1 MTRRRQ
7 HPTPHAAPG
16 RHQDPGSAS
25 PPAAAADRPWRE
37 HFDHVPREFDEGSRR
52 AHYRAHGDHEN
63 DHAHGARE
71 PQWPGPPGGG
81 LGPERPHPDGPA
93 TASGFGQRFHA
104 PTSGYDDYEAE
115 SLYGRG
121 FDEGDWSRTWQRGA
135 RGSAVRTRGDDHR
148 GRAPEGYRR
157 SDQRLLEEI
166 SERVRDDPYVDGR
179 SISLAVHEGIVRI
192 DGEVEARWVKHHL
205 EHIAARCFGVED
217 VDNRVAVRRGS
228 D

>member
-7 HPTPHAAPG
+7 HPDPQPIPG
-16 RHQDPGSAS
+16 ERTGT

-63 DHAHGARE
+63 DHAHRPRE
-71 PQWPGPPGGG
+71 PQWPGPPPGGN
-81 LGPERPHPDGPA
+81 LGPERPQSGGP
-93 TASGFGQRFHA
+93 TETDDFGQRFDA
-104 PTSGYDDYEAE
+104 PTSGYDDYGAE

-135 RGSAVRTRGDDHR
+135 RGSAVRTRSGGYR

-157 SDQRLLEEI
+157 SDERLLEEI

-179 SISLAVHEGIVRI
+179 RISLAVQDGIVRLE
-192 DGEVEARWVKHHL
+192 GEVEARWIKHHL

-217 VDNRVAVRRGS
+217 VDNRVSVRRNG